1 MNIEAYNGSTGTP
14 VGSPIA
20 LPTVGSAGNQPLT
33 LSGTAGAEGTLFR
46 SLDGRWVTLGGYTHA
61 VGTPG
66 ASGALA
72 QRVIAR
78 INAAGTVDTR
88 TVLGTTVDRS
98 AMRAVVSVDGSEF
111 WSIHSGGSTGDV
123 VYTSFG
129 ATLGTSV
136 TNREVFR
143 GLSLFGQQL
152 LAAGSNPTASGVYA
166 TSSLPRSAGG
176 FIAPL
181 PGFPLAMTLS
191 PYGIAAFDRDG
202 NGSAD
207 VLFLGDD
214 RALLSGGGVQ
224 CWRLSGS
231 TWSMVGN
238 VTNVTNPIRGLTGR
252 TQGANYVLY
261 GVTAETRAR
270 LQRIEVDAATLTG
283 AVTTVATAPLNTTYR
298 GVAFA
303 PR

>member
-1 MNIEAYNGSTGTP
+1 
-14 VGSPIA
+14 
-20 LPTVGSAGNQPLT
+20 
-33 LSGTAGAEGTLFR
+33 
-46 SLDGRWVTLGGYTHA
+46 
-61 VGTPG
+61 
-66 ASGALA
+66 
-72 QRVIAR
+72 
-78 INAAGTVDTR
+78 
-88 TVLGTTVDRS
+88 
-98 AMRAVVSVDGSEF
+98 MRAVVSVDGSEF

-202 NGSAD
+202 NGAAD
-207 VLFLGDD
+207 VIFFGDD
-214 RALLSGGGVQ
+214 RALLSGGGLH

-231 TWSMVGN
+231 TWSSVGS
-238 VTNVTNPIRGLTGR
+238 VTNLTNPIRGLTGR